1 MRETSECAGATFVT
15 FLASRF
21 WLVDTQHQHSLPIFR
36 QTRHWICLFN
46 TLVGILS
53 CLKGS
58 LTGQYFKRFLNRMT
72 ATASRRHVLQCR
84 AHPLDCRT
92 TTRILGV
99 LNVTPDSFS
108 DGGKYMAVEDAVAR
122 ALAMRDAGAD
132 VIDIGG
138 ESTRPSGREYGEG
151 AAKVAR
157 QEEIDRVVPVV
168 ERLHEEDPELL
179 LSVDTYKPEVAEAA
193 LEAGAHIINDIT
205 GLRIHP
211 ETADVAAA
219 HGAPLI
225 VMHSL
230 GRPGAMPH
238 GQTYDDLMQ
247 AVHDGLAQA
256 VERAVEAGVQDIVV
270 DPGFGF
276 AKSHADNLR
285 LINALDTLTA
295 LERPILVGV
304 SRKSSIGAA
313 LSTPA
318 SPVPVDKRLHGSI
331 AATVLAV
338 QQGARLVRTHDVAA
352 TAQALRVADAV
363 RHPDRLSSD

>member
-1 MRETSECAGATFVT
+1 MATD
-15 FLASRF
+15 S
-21 WLVDTQHQHSLPIFR
+21 D
-36 QTRHWICLFN
+36 
-46 TLVGILS
+46 
-53 CLKGS
+53 
-58 LTGQYFKRFLNRMT
+58 
-72 ATASRRHVLQCR
+72 RHVLQCKSR
-84 AHPLDCRT
+84 VLDCRT

-108 DGGKYMAVEDAVAR
+108 DGGKYMAVEDAVGR
-122 ALAMRDAGAD
+122 ALEMRNAGAD

-138 ESTRPSGREYGEG
+138 ESTRPAGREYGSG

-168 ERLHEEDPELL
+168 ERLHAEDPELL
-179 LSVDTYKPEVAEAA
+179 LSVDTYKPEVAAAA
-193 LEAGAHIINDIT
+193 LNAGAHIINDIT

-211 ETADVAAA
+211 ETAEVAAE

-238 GQTYDDLMQ
+238 DATYNNLME
-247 AVHDGLAQA
+247 AVRDSLAQA
-256 VERAVEAGVQDIVV
+256 VKRATEAGVHDIVV

-285 LINALDTLTA
+285 LIRGLEALA
-295 LERPILVGV
+295 PLERPILIGV

-313 LSTPA
+313 LQTPDA
-318 SPVPVDKRLHGSI
+318 PAAVGERLHGSI
-331 AATVLAV
+331 AATVMAV
-338 QQGARLVRTHDVAA
+338 QKGARLVRTHDVAA

-363 RHPDRLSSD
+363 LDPDRLSSA

>member
-1 MRETSECAGATFVT
+1 
-15 FLASRF
+15 
-21 WLVDTQHQHSLPIFR
+21 
-36 QTRHWICLFN
+36 
-46 TLVGILS
+46 
-53 CLKGS
+53 
-58 LTGQYFKRFLNRMT
+58 MT
-72 ATASRRHVLQCR
+72 ATASTRHVLQCTP
-84 AHPLDCRT
+84 HSLDCRT

-108 DGGKYMAVEDAVAR
+108 DGGKYMAVSDAVNR
-122 ALAMRDAGAD
+122 ALEMRDAGAD

-138 ESTRPSGREYGEG
+138 ESTRPSGREYGSG

-168 ERLHEEDPELL
+168 ERLHDADPNLL
-179 LSVDTYKPEVAEAA
+179 LSVDTYKPDVAEAA
-193 LEAGAHIINDIT
+193 LKAGAHIINDIT

-211 ETADVAAA
+211 EMADVAAA
-219 HGAPLI
+219 HDAPLI
-225 VMHSL
+225 LMHSL

-238 GQTYDDLMQ
+238 GQTYDNLMD
-247 AVHDGLAQA
+247 AVRSSLEKA
-256 VERAVEAGVQDIVV
+256 VARAEKADVRDIIV

-285 LINALDTLTA
+285 LINTLDALA
-295 LERPILVGV
+295 VLERPILVGV

-313 LSTPA
+313 LGTPDA
-318 SPVPVDKRLHGSI
+318 PVPVDERLHGSI

-363 RHPDRLSSD
+363 RDPDRLPLE

>member
-1 MRETSECAGATFVT
+1 MDS
-15 FLASRF
+15 
-21 WLVDTQHQHSLPIFR
+21 
-36 QTRHWICLFN
+36 
-46 TLVGILS
+46 
-53 CLKGS
+53 
-58 LTGQYFKRFLNRMT
+58 T
-72 ATASRRHVLQCR
+72 ATARHVLRCKPQT
-84 AHPLDCRT
+84 LDCRT

-108 DGGKYMAVEDAVAR
+108 DGGNYMAVEDAVAH

-138 ESTRPSGREYGEG
+138 ESTRPSGREYGSG

-157 QEEIDRVVPVV
+157 QEEIGRVVPVV
-168 ERLHEEDPELL
+168 ERLREEDPALL
-179 LSVDTYKPEVAEAA
+179 LSVDTYKPEVAAAA

-211 ETADVAAA
+211 ETAQVAAE

-247 AVHDGLAQA
+247 AVCDGLKQA
-256 VERAVEAGVQDIVV
+256 VERAESAGVEDIVV

-285 LINALDTLTA
+285 LINALDVLHD
-295 LERPILVGV
+295 LERLILIGV

-313 LSTPA
+313 LGTPDA
-318 SPVPVDKRLHGSI
+318 PAPVDTRLYGSI

-352 TAQALRVADAV
+352 TAEALRVADAV
-363 RHPDRLSSD
+363 RDPDRLSLD

>member
-1 MRETSECAGATFVT
+1 MRKIAVASERMST
-15 FLASRF
+15 
-21 WLVDTQHQHSLPIFR
+21 PIFR
-36 QTRHWICLFN
+36 QTRHTARVFYAP
-46 TLVGILS
+46 VGILLW
-53 CLKGS
+53 LKGS
-58 LTGQYFKRFLNRMT
+58 LPYDISSNVDRMASMDH
-72 ATASRRHVLQCR
+72 ATSATHVLQCR
-84 AHPLDCRT
+84 ARTLDCRT

-108 DGGKYMAVEDAVAR
+108 DGGKYMAVEDAVRR
-122 ALAMRDAGAD
+122 ALEMRDAGAD

-138 ESTRPSGREYGEG
+138 ESTRPSGREYGRG

-168 ERLHEEDPELL
+168 ERLHAEDPELL
-179 LSVDTYKPEVAEAA
+179 LSVDTYKPEVAAAA
-193 LEAGAHIINDIT
+193 LEAGADIINDIT

-211 ETADVAAA
+211 ETADVAAE
-219 HGAPLI
+219 HNAPLI

-238 GQTYDDLMQ
+238 GQTYDDLVQ
-247 AVHDGLAQA
+247 AVCEGLKQA
-256 VERAVEAGVQDIVV
+256 VTRAESAGVEDIVV

-285 LINALDTLTA
+285 LIRELDALA
-295 LERPILVGV
+295 VLERPILIGV

-313 LSTPA
+313 LQTPDA
-318 SPVPVDKRLHGSI
+318 PAPVGERLHGSI
-331 AATVLAV
+331 AATVMAV

-363 RHPDRLSSD
+363 LDPDRLSSA